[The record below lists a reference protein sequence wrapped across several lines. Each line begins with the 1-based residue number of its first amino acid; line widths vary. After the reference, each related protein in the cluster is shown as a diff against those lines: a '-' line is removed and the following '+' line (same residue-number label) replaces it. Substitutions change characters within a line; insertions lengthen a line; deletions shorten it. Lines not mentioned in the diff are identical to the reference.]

1 MENSEHHV
9 SRNLDFTD
17 DLKSYHNW
25 YWVYIDSLED
35 ESEWIKDYKLDGYLT
50 FLKHFLPNETKIM
63 SVSFLKDVTEIKEH
77 RLLILMSHLY
87 FENFI
92 EKIIKKRLEYS
103 SRTLKSSF
111 FSKLKLLYES
121 KIIDD
126 FYYHE
131 LRFINNLRNNY
142 AHDLNFDILDYNF
155 DESPILKDLKILK
168 KYSAKRSKRKL
179 YNFVIRM
186 HLIYILFALSH
197 DYKEIH
203 LLDFKNKS
211 H

>member
-17 DLKSYHNW
+17 DLKTYHNW
-25 YWVYIDSLED
+25 YWVYLDSLED

-111 FSKLKLLYES
+111 FP
-121 KIIDD
+121 
-126 FYYHE
+126 
-131 LRFINNLRNNY
+131 N
-142 AHDLNFDILDYNF
+142 
-155 DESPILKDLKILK
+155 
-168 KYSAKRSKRKL
+168 
-179 YNFVIRM
+179 
-186 HLIYILFALSH
+186 
-197 DYKEIH
+197 
-203 LLDFKNKS
+203 
-211 H
+211 